1 MQRSGS
7 AATNTESK
15 RFRRLNSL
23 SLRVITLSTVWTIIS
38 LLAVATVISTLY
50 RDSRQQSFEELLSA
64 QLFSLIASVSAPD
77 GQLTGNP
84 DLGEVRY
91 SSPLSGWYWSVE
103 PVSANLSGFLSSAS
117 LGGQRVYTPPASIVP
132 FDTSF
137 RRSYVAPGLNREQL
151 FVVETEV
158 VLDQDNR
165 VARFRV
171 MGNRSEVEGEIQNFR
186 NQLMTYL
193 GIFGL
198 GTIVIN
204 AGVILFGLR
213 PLDRVRRSLADIR
226 EGRATRLEEN
236 LPIEIAPLAGEMNA
250 LIDNNRRIVE
260 RSRTQVGN
268 LAHSL
273 KTPLS
278 VLVNE
283 GRTISGAKGKLVAEQ
298 AEAMQVQIQ
307 HYLQRARIAAQRDSV
322 LFRTPVAPVLE
333 RMVRV
338 TGKLNPAF
346 DVELVNR
353 FPDCIF
359 AGEREDLEEVLG
371 NLLENAGKWGRSKI
385 RLTIS
390 PLERAGKADGYLE
403 ITVEDDGSG
412 LKPEQIKDA
421 LTRGTRLD
429 ESKPGTGLGL
439 SIVHDTVREYGG
451 SLRLERSLLGGL
463 NARIVLPV
471 ARS

>member
-1 MQRSGS
+1 M
-7 AATNTESK
+7 
-15 RFRRLNSL
+15 
-23 SLRVITLSTVWTIIS
+23 S

-50 RDSRQQSFEELLSA
+50 RESRQQSFEELLSA
-64 QLFSLIASVSAPD
+64 QLFSLIASVSAPN
-77 GQLTGNP
+77 GHLTGNP

-117 LGGQRVYTPPASIVP
+117 LGGQRVQTPPASIVP

-137 RRSYVAPGLNREQL
+137 RRSYAAPGLDGEQL

-158 VLDQDNR
+158 VLDTDNR

-171 MGNRSEVEGEIQNFR
+171 MGNRSEIEDDIGNFR
-186 NQLMTYL
+186 HQLMTYL

-198 GTIVIN
+198 GTIIIN
-204 AGVILFGLR
+204 AAVILFGLR

-226 EGRATRLEEN
+226 EGRASRLEED

-283 GRTISGAKGKLVAEQ
+283 GRTISGPKGRLVVEQ
-298 AEAMQVQIQ
+298 SEAMQVQIQ

-322 LFRTPVAPVLE
+322 LFRTPAAPVLE
-333 RMVRV
+333 RMIRV
-338 TGKLNPAF
+338 TRKLNPDF

-359 AGEREDLEEVLG
+359 AGEREDMEEILG
-371 NLLENAGKWGRSKI
+371 NLLENAGKWGHTKI

-390 PLERAGKADGYLE
+390 PIEQIGKADSYLE
-403 ITVEDDGSG
+403 IMVEDNGPG

-451 SLRLERSLLGGL
+451 ALKLERSSLGGL